1 MNIIYGYCRVSTFG
15 QSKGNSLQDQEDI
28 LRAAGATFI
37 FTEYFTGT
45 KSDRPEFQ
53 KLLNKLE
60 TGDTI
65 VVTKLDRL
73 ARNTQNAISLIQSL
87 VDREITVNILNMG
100 IANNSAVGKLMITIL
115 AGFAEFERDLIVERT
130 MAGKAIA
137 RTKEGFREGRPLKF
151 TKEQI
156 KLAVSLLKAH
166 SYREVERMTGI
177 SSSTLNRARRMIK
190 K

>member
-15 QSKGNSLQDQEDI
+15 QSKGNSLQDQESI
-28 LRAAGATFI
+28 LRGAGATLI
-37 FTEYFTGT
+37 YAEYFTGT
-45 KSDRPEFQ
+45 KSDRPELQ
-53 KLLNKLE
+53 KLLDKLE

-73 ARNTQNAISLIQSL
+73 ARNTQHAITLIQSL
-87 VDREITVNILNMG
+87 VDRGITVNIINMG

-130 MAGKAIA
+130 QAGKAIA
-137 RTKEGFREGRPLKF
+137 KTKEGFREGRPPKF

-156 KLAVSLLKAH
+156 ELGVALLKSH
-166 SYREVERMTGI
+166 SYNVVERMTGI
-177 SSSTLNRARRMIK
+177 SASTLSRARRLII
-190 K
+190 

>member
-15 QSKGNSLQDQEDI
+15 QSKGNSLQDQESM
-28 LRAAGATFI
+28 LRGAGATLI
-37 FTEYFTGT
+37 YAEYFTGT
-45 KSDRPEFQ
+45 KADRPELQ
-53 KLLNKLE
+53 KLLDKLE

-73 ARNTQNAISLIQSL
+73 ARNTQHAIMLIQSL
-87 VDREITVNILNMG
+87 VDRGITVNILNMG

-130 MAGKAIA
+130 QAGKAIA
-137 RTKEGFREGRPLKF
+137 MTKEGFREGRPPKF

-156 KLAVSLLKAH
+156 ELGVVLLASH
-166 SYREVERMTGI
+166 SYSVVERMTGI
-177 SSSTLNRARRMIK
+177 SASTLSRARRGR
-190 K
+190 